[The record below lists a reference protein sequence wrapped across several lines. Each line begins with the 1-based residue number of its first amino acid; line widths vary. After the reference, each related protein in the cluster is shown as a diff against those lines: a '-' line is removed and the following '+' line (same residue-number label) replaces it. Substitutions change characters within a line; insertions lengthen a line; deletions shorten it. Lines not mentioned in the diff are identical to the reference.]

1 MTNKHNTV
9 LYTGVTNNLRRR
21 VVEHKEKLITGFT
34 SKYNVTK
41 LIYAEEFTSPYNA
54 IQREKQ
60 LKAGSRK
67 KKIQL
72 INSLNPHWDDL
83 SNHLF

>member
-67 KKIQL
+67 KIQL